1 MNSLID
7 VLSRQ
12 LDGDTMR
19 GIGRQLGTDERTAAN
34 AVRLALPVLLGAIA
48 RCAANPRSAGAL
60 GAALDTDHDGSVI
73 DHPGPLFANPQLFSG
88 AGILRHV
95 LGRRRAEVE
104 QGIARATG
112 LDAAQVG
119 QLMLM
124 LAPLLMG
131 ALGRMKRQR
140 GLDTGALGKFLR
152 DERLRLQQ
160 RSPAAGGLGAVL
172 ERNREGHVADDIV
185 RMGSQVLGGM
195 SGAHPR

>member
-1 MNSLID
+1 MNSIID

-12 LDGDTMR
+12 LDGETMSA
-19 GIGRQLGTDERTAAN
+19 IGRRLGTDEHTAAS
-34 AVRLALPVLLGAIA
+34 AVRLALPVLVGAMA
-48 RCAANPRSAGAL
+48 RAAANPQSARAL

-73 DHPGPLFANPQLFSG
+73 DHPAPLFANPHLFSG

-95 LGRRRAEVE
+95 LGVRRAEVE

-112 LDAAQVG
+112 LAAGQVE

-124 LAPLLMG
+124 IAPLLMG

-140 GLDTGALGKFLR
+140 GLDTRALGGVLR

-172 ERNREGHVADDIV
+172 DRSRDGHVADDIV
-185 RMGSQVLGGM
+185 RMGSQVLGATR
-195 SGAHPR
+195 SAHHP